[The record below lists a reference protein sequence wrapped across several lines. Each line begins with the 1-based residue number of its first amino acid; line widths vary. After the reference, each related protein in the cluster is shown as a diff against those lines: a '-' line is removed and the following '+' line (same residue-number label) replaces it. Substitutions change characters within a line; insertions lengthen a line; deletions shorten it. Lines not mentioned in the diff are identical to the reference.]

1 MKIYLPALALLFLFS
16 CKTKNTIIGYWQ
28 SVDSNNVVELNYD
41 STTSRLDYYSPDSF
55 AVEIIK
61 AGIVQRRTSIAYKLS
76 EDSRYISTVSEN
88 GRDTFRHEILKL
100 DDSILVIKTWLR
112 QIGRYKRIG
121 K

>member
-41 STTSRLDYYSPDSF
+41 STSSRLDFYAPDSF

-61 AGIVQRRTSIAYKLS
+61 AGIVQRTTSIAYKLS
-76 EDSRYISTVSEN
+76 EDRSYISLVKEN
-88 GRDTFRHEILKL
+88 GRDTVRSPILKL
-100 DDSILVIKTWLR
+100 DDSILVLKNPLG